1 MPYVIYREVN
11 DGYDYYRHPVETF
24 QAKDDADEYSY
35 YEGQYLDESERY
47 VVVYENNGWTTR
59 YRNSSI

>member
-11 DGYDYYRHPVETF
+11 DGYDYYRHPVGTF

-47 VVVYENNGWTTR
+47 VVVYENNG
-59 YRNSSI
+59 